1 MPRAGRLSKAATSV
15 RACWADPGAD
25 EAQGYPL
32 AVLYHRAP
40 PDSHPKSRAVLVL
53 CNSDLF
59 RSVYVRIAHMQ
70 PTTAD
75 SRVADH
81 GVLPSRV
88 AAEVRSLEA

>member
-15 RACWADPGAD
+15 RTCWADPGAD
-25 EAQGYPL
+25 EAQGYPV

-59 RSVYVRIAHMQ
+59 KLWWIGYGNDMRLCRC
-70 PTTAD
+70 
-75 SRVADH
+75 VAFRECTSDRH
-81 GVLPSRV
+81 GFWGLKPV
-88 AAEVRSLEA
+88 